1 MSDFKQ
7 RESEASKLRKAGKF
21 KEALKIYRELWDAHR
36 QDFDKWATWSYAK
49 CAQKCGHHEE
59 ADQIARHCHN
69 EWPDFDLG
77 NQVLAWS
84 HYYRFFQGDSDDGKS
99 RTSDYWKAAEEVVS
113 LCEKDPYSKYSPF
126 TRVLFSVVKE
136 LEDRP
141 STRANAEK
149 RLEWLGRM
157 DPDKLNS
164 QADSFRDNS
173 GKRRVVASD
182 RENWYS
188 HMSKALLDA
197 ERYEECIQLCNEAL
211 QHIQQ
216 LHYDNDVWFR
226 TRVAK
231 AKASLGRIEEAIA
244 DLKDIV
250 LQKPEWHIYKEIA
263 TLAYQLKEYDDA
275 LRYGAEAALG
285 HGPLFFKWELFLLM
299 AVTLREKEENSL
311 AKQHAQLSARI
322 RGEKGW
328 SIKGRTKELFSEF
341 GVDARSGPP
350 PKELAQ
356 ALKKQWKEWT
366 REMLPRQEGVIDWV
380 HHEKPFGFIKVDE
393 QEDSIYFQTR
403 SFNGTEE
410 QCTGGTRVQFYVKE
424 SYDNKKDEMST
435 EAVEVDPSIQ
445 QD

>member
-1 MSDFKQ
+1 
-7 RESEASKLRKAGKF
+7 
-21 KEALKIYRELWDAHR
+21 
-36 QDFDKWATWSYAK
+36 
-49 CAQKCGHHEE
+49 
-59 ADQIARHCHN
+59 
-69 EWPDFDLG
+69 
-77 NQVLAWS
+77 
-84 HYYRFFQGDSDDGKS
+84 
-99 RTSDYWKAAEEVVS
+99 
-113 LCEKDPYSKYSPF
+113 
-126 TRVLFSVVKE
+126 VVKE
-136 LEDRP
+136 LEDSP

-149 RLEWLGRM
+149 RLKWLDHM
-157 DPDKLNS
+157 DSDKLNA
-164 QADSFRDNS
+164 QADSYRDNS

-197 ERYEECIQLCNEAL
+197 ERYEECIQLCEEAL
-211 QHIQQ
+211 KRIRQ
-216 LHYDNDVWFR
+216 LHYDNDVWFK
-226 TRVAK
+226 TRIAK
-231 AKASLGRIEEAIA
+231 AKASLGRAEEAIA

-328 SIKGRTKELFSEF
+328 NIKGRTKELFSEF
-341 GVDARSGPP
+341 GVDAQSGPP

-366 REMLPRQEGVIDWV
+366 TEMLPRQEGVIDWV

-410 QCTGGTRVQFYVKE
+410 QCTGGVRVQFYVTE
-424 SYDNKKDEMST
+424 SYDKKKDEMST

>member
-1 MSDFKQ
+1 MSDFRQ
-7 RESEASKLRKAGKF
+7 RESEASDLRKAGDFEK
-21 KEALKIYRELWDAHR
+21 ALEIYRDLWKT
-36 QDFDKWATWSYAK
+36 DKQQFNEWATWSYAK
-49 CAQKCGHHEE
+49 CAQKRGHHDE
-59 ADQIARHCHN
+59 ADNVARHCY
-69 EWPDFDLG
+69 EKWPDFDLG
-77 NQVLAWS
+77 RQVLAWS
-84 HYYRFFQGDSDDGKS
+84 HYYRFFQGGSDDGKS
-99 RTSDYWKAAEEVVS
+99 RTSDYWKLAEEVVS

-136 LEDRP
+136 LENRP

-149 RLEWLGRM
+149 RLEWLDRM

-197 ERYEECIQLCNEAL
+197 EHHEECIQLCEEAL
-211 QHIQQ
+211 QRIRQ

-226 TRVAK
+226 TRIAK
-231 AKASLGRIEEAIA
+231 AKAALGRTEEAMS
-244 DLKDIV
+244 DLKQIV
-250 LQKPEWHIYKEIA
+250 LQKPKWYIYKEIA
-263 TLAYQLKEYDDA
+263 TLAYQRKQYDDA

-299 AVTLREKEENSL
+299 AVTLRAKDEGGL
-311 AKQHAQLSARI
+311 AKQHAELAARI

-341 GVDARSGPP
+341 GVDAESGPP

-356 ALKKQWKEWT
+356 ALKKEWREWT
-366 REMLPRQEGVIDWV
+366 EEMLPMRQGVIDWV
-380 HHEKPFGFIKVDE
+380 HHEKPFGFIGVDG
-393 QEDSIYFQTR
+393 QDDSIFFQTR

-424 SYDNKKDEMST
+424 SYDKKKGKMST
-435 EAVEVDPSIQ
+435 EAVEIDPL
-445 QD
+445 